1 MTQTLDTAIPQAV
14 SQLNDTIVQ
23 AGEHRRALMTE
34 MTQFTK
40 DEFSRFLNLRLE
52 RNGEAMEKLQHC
64 TGLPGLFAVQQE
76 WVRDLIND
84 YSAQNVRLAGAVRG
98 VTQSVVASASEAAS
112 ENLDRVREHA
122 SDAMHQAGEQFN
134 TMNETAENAAEY
146 VETQTQH

>member
-1 MTQTLDTAIPQAV
+1 MTQTLDTTIPHAV

-23 AGEHRRALMTE
+23 AGEHSRALITE

-52 RNGEAMEKLQHC
+52 RNGAALEKLQHC

-84 YSAQNVRLAGAVRG
+84 YSAQNMRLAGTLRG

-112 ENLDRVREHA
+112 ENLDRAREHA

-134 TMNETAENAAEY
+134 TMNQTAENAAEY
-146 VETQTQH
+146 VETQH